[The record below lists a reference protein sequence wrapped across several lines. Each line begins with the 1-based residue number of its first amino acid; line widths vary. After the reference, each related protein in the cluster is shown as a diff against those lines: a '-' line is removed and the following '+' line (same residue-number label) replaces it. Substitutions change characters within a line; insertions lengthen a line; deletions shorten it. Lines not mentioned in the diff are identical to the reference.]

1 MKKTKANSFS
11 NLSNPTYF
19 FFLFLTLH
27 SCYLSADSPQFF
39 VEQVKTPKQKKWGL
53 MQRHYLPENQGMLFL
68 YSRPSKPMFWS
79 FNCYIDL
86 SVAFIDVKRRIREI
100 KPLYAFPEKMDP
112 KRPVLSFH
120 DFSKYSSRDPI
131 IIFFRKKGVS
141 PSTPITYVLEM
152 NLTWFEKNGVKV
164 GDVLHLD
171 SETKS
176 AFFESSK

>member
-1 MKKTKANSFS
+1 
-11 NLSNPTYF
+11 
-19 FFLFLTLH
+19 
-27 SCYLSADSPQFF
+27 
-39 VEQVKTPKQKKWGL
+39 
-53 MQRHYLPENQGMLFL
+53 
-68 YSRPSKPMFWS
+68 MFWS